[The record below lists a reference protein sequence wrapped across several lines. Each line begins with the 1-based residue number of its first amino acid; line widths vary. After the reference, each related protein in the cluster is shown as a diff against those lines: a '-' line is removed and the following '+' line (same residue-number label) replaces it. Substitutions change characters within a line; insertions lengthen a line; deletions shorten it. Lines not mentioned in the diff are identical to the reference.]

1 MVFGVEYYADSRPDH
16 RRHWLCD
23 RYGVLLRPV
32 LLAHDTPLG
41 VEIHRRSVAL
51 SLRVVAGRNYLDEKG
66 RAGMGLRKGR
76 RAATD
81 SGLIAFEEVEAYRE
95 AGRLDEAIPA
105 LERTLSYYVRNIGPR
120 DPDTVTVRMYL
131 AVGYEELDRI
141 PEAIDLFESA
151 LADTEAAFG

>member
-1 MVFGVEYYADSRPDH
+1 
-16 RRHWLCD
+16 
-23 RYGVLLRPV
+23 
-32 LLAHDTPLG
+32 
-41 VEIHRRSVAL
+41 
-51 SLRVVAGRNYLDEKG
+51 
-66 RAGMGLRKGR
+66 MGLRKGR